1 MNCVTEKTHQGSVG
15 LQIHAECK
23 ITVSNDWEGNTA
35 VIAEDGEVELVKD
48 FCYLASN
55 VSRPGNC
62 DKECKIG
69 LD

>member
-1 MNCVTEKTHQGSVG
+1 MGYR
-15 LQIHAECK
+15 CK
-23 ITVSNDWEGNTA
+23 ITVSNDGEGNTA

-55 VSRPGNC
+55 VARPGNC